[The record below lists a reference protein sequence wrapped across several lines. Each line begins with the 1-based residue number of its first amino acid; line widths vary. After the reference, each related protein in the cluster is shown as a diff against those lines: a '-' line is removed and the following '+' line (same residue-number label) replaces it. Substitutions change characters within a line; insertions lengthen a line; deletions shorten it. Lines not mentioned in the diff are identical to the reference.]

1 MIQINNVSS
10 PFGILDASPQTSST
24 DNASTESFESA
35 LSEAVTQT
43 LQKFGINPNSVN
55 ISIAPSAADAG
66 TSSNAASASTTS
78 TSTTSIS
85 TTSISTAATGTTSS
99 NPAAS
104 INSSSVTS
112 NSASTSPAPQA
123 AASDT
128 QNAGNSTQ
136 SFDQAYWA
144 SQPAAVQ
151 ALQNITDPN
160 QRTELATQLA
170 NEGYTI
176 DVPIMV
182 WGWDPAQVM
191 SLRESYGYT
200 WVPSAL
206 QNSVELAP
214 GISSPGLQPYDP
226 NNPPTGSIAV

>member
-66 TSSNAASASTTS
+66 TSSNAASA
-78 TSTTSIS
+78 STTSIS